1 MTSAV
6 LAQDDVASHGT
17 YTEPNTGIT
26 FYTSNQAN
34 GTITGDG
41 DESRVSL
48 GGFTFGIA
56 LPGNALTVNSYEYIG
71 LIVSSTSLHLGAAD

>member
-1 MTSAV
+1 M
-6 LAQDDVASHGT
+6 ASHGF
-17 YTEPNTGIT
+17 YTEPNTGIA

-71 LIVSSTSLHLGAAD
+71 LIVGCAIYGLSLTC